1 MVLSTRRNKGILP
14 AQVAKADRLLG
25 DGFLGWERQADAAW
39 SWSRGDAAVTLYSS
53 NPETHQVRVT
63 FELGSLVARQVRVRA
78 GDRLVAEV
86 QLVPGQQQGVAFD
99 LELPQGR
106 TQLQLLTD
114 AAAVVP
120 GNGDP
125 RSLAFS
131 IRGVRLSAGPASSCQ
146 N

>member
-1 MVLSTRRNKGILP
+1 M
-14 AQVAKADRLLG
+14 
-25 DGFLGWERQADAAW
+25 
-39 SWSRGDAAVTLYSS
+39 
-53 NPETHQVRVT
+53 RVT
-63 FELGSLVARQVRVRA
+63 FELGSLVVRQVRVRA
-78 GDRLVAEV
+78 GDRLVADV

-114 AAAVVP
+114 APAVVP

-131 IRGVRLSAGPASSCQ
+131 IRGLRLSAGPASFCQ